1 MNGDLIST
9 TAIRQRGQL
18 TIPKKLR
25 KRLDWLSEGSL
36 VSVLVTLG
44 KEVKILPYQ
53 KEISLDWRAV
63 WDGIKLARSFRGK
76 KGNLSRFILNDRSS
90 H

>member
-1 MNGDLIST
+1 MIV
-9 TAIRQRGQL
+9 RQRGQI

-25 KRLDWLSEGSL
+25 DSLKWLSEGSL
-36 VSVLVTLG
+36 VLVLVTLG
-44 KEVKILPYQ
+44 KEIKILPYQ
-53 KEISLDWRAV
+53 KGISATDWKAI
-63 WDGIKLARSFRGK
+63 WDGIKLARSLRGK